1 MIRLATRLVAHDL
14 RADPL
19 SAAAITLLLAV
30 AGALPAVF
38 STSVLAGLVLA
49 GVVAATATVGAV
61 AAHGHRRSTLELN
74 GAGDGVGVL
83 VAAGSMVGPGLV
95 ATLSATVVAVA
106 WGDGA
111 PLVTAPVVC
120 LVVPLV
126 VATAVCRAA
135 GERDAPHQ
143 RRKWNRVGWALV
155 WVPLLLVTPILFIPL
170 STVVIAR
177 AIERHGRGAR
187 AAVMFAAAAVSVLVA
202 ATVGRT
208 ETWFDLTLAL
218 LVLGPLLVVAVG
230 RLGTTALDAAGAVA
244 RRLGSRARL
253 ASAPLVL
260 RRRALGPVAAVLAV
274 VVALAALEGTVGAS
288 FGRREA
294 LRRAAGP
301 TVVGVAGT
309 TADQAIGVVSPA
321 EDPAAV
327 HLVAADVA
335 PRRGARA
342 TVIDR
347 LGDGGTPSR
356 SGDTGF
362 NPFLIEPTVAVAGTG
377 LEVRGPIWIGVI
389 DPADMAALG
398 VGDLADELAAGQ
410 LVVLNPTLTDGGRI
424 RAAAYATAVEVP
436 DGALPS
442 VAVTAPGRDVPALL
456 PGGLISP
463 AVAAGTGV
471 AVRPGRIVMTSG
483 PDRPLDREAL
493 RAAAGAVVDR
503 TVPDGSPSGSGDS
516 TLDLVRV
523 MERDAKVRLGDDA
536 VDLGGDGPLNDV
548 PGLSATRD
556 EARGRMATLALLA
569 ALVTVAGVALALGAT
584 RTEDAVLWVQG
595 APEGTRASLGA
606 IQALVLSGAASV
618 LAAIV
623 GIGLPALAFSVYNGS
638 ARGDL
643 PPIPLVVPWEVAV
656 GLVALPLASALLA
669 AAVVAARRPSAA
681 GRAGPS
687 DDLAW

>member
-30 AGALPAVF
+30 AGALPAVL

-74 GAGDGVGVL
+74 GAGAGVGVL
-83 VAAGSMVGPGLV
+83 VGMGTMVGPGLI
-95 ATLSATVVAVA
+95 ATLVAFT
-106 WGDGA
+106 
-111 PLVTAPVVC
+111 VTAGRGGESPLARAAVLG

-126 VATAVCRAA
+126 TAGIVSLLSL
-135 GERDAPHQ
+135 ERVRH
-143 RRKWNRVGWALV
+143 RRPRWVRLV
-155 WVPLLLVTPILFIPL
+155 LGLLWVPLVVAAPILGPPL
-170 STVVIAR
+170 GLVAVGRAVERRGRKAR
-177 AIERHGRGAR
+177 AGVAL
-187 AAVMFAAAAVSVLVA
+187 AAAIVVVVGA
-202 ATVGRT
+202 AGVGRAT
-208 ETWFDLTLAL
+208 TWFDLFLAL
-218 LVLGPLLVVAVG
+218 VVLGPVLVVAVG